1 MAGPAAATP
10 DGGRPGPARPGVA
23 PRPAPG
29 ACGPSPHSLARACVR
44 GSPRGRPGPGVPFRH
59 HLPAWLRAR
68 ARDRASAR
76 ARGAYP
82 VPGGVCF
89 GSAPVC
95 GSPALVPFP
104 GPGPDP
110 GLAPRPRP
118 RAPARAVSGPCSFPR
133 GRFRRVP
140 GRRPGRSAVPA
151 PAPGP
156 ASALAGAPARHLWPG
171 ACRGLFR
178 GHALRRS
185 SRHPAWGL
193 APPSGPR
200 PVRARREPVP
210 SAPSASSATPSGAQ
224 ARGPARPG
232 SPSPGVFPCKSGML

>member
-29 ACGPSPHSLARACVR
+29 ASGPSPHSLARARVR

-104 GPGPDP
+104 DPGP
-110 GLAPRPRP
+110 APRPRP
-118 RAPARAVSGPCSFPR
+118 RAPAPRPAPRPGPYPGPVLSLGAVSGGFRVAVRVGRPSRLPHPARLRPWPGRPPATSGPGRAGAFSGATPCGALRDTPPGALRPPR
-133 GRFRRVP
+133 ARARSVRDGNLCHPRHPRHLRPAFRR
-140 GRRPGRSAVPA
+140 
-151 PAPGP
+151 
-156 ASALAGAPARHLWPG
+156 AGPG
-171 ACRGLFR
+171 AC
-178 GHALRRS
+178 
-185 SRHPAWGL
+185 
-193 APPSGPR
+193 APGQPLPWRVS
-200 PVRARREPVP
+200 
-210 SAPSASSATPSGAQ
+210 
-224 ARGPARPG
+224 
-232 SPSPGVFPCKSGML
+232 L

>member
-29 ACGPSPHSLARACVR
+29 ASGPSPHSLA
-44 GSPRGRPGPGVPFRH
+44 
-59 HLPAWLRAR
+59 RAR

-104 GPGPDP
+104 GPGPGP
-110 GLAPRPRP
+110 APRPRP
-118 RAPARAVSGPCSFPR
+118 RAPAPRPAPRPGPYPGPVLSLGAVSGGFRVAVRVGRPSRLPHPARLRPWPGRPPATSGPGRAGAFSGATPCGALRDTPPGALRPPR
-133 GRFRRVP
+133 ARARSVRDGNLCHPRHPRHLRRLP
-140 GRRPGRSAVPA
+140 ARRPGGLR
-151 PAPGP
+151 
-156 ASALAGAPARHLWPG
+156 AR
-171 ACRGLFR
+171 A
-178 GHALRRS
+178 
-185 SRHPAWGL
+185 
-193 APPSGPR
+193 APPLARFPVNPR
-200 PVRARREPVP
+200 CCNFVAAAVKICTT
-210 SAPSASSATPSGAQ
+210 S
-224 ARGPARPG
+224 
-232 SPSPGVFPCKSGML
+232 